1 MQNMS
6 RCHRRGVH
14 DPLDTLCETC
24 AEGGGQVAEKADGAP
39 YGPGGRGFY
48 GAVTVSER
56 GQISLPAKAR
66 RDLGISPGDKLLV
79 LGDPQQG
86 LALMTVDR
94 LMGNLEASSL
104 LMSAIQDQVDD
115 DGNAAAGS
123 GSDS

>member
-1 MQNMS
+1 MPEPDMIRLI
-6 RCHRRGVH
+6 RCVKRVR
-14 DPLDTLCETC
+14 
-24 AEGGGQVAEKADGAP
+24 EGGGQVADKAEGAT

-66 RDLGISPGDKLLV
+66 RDLGIAPGDKLLV

-104 LMSAIQDQVDD
+104 LMSVVREHADD
-115 DGNAAAGS
+115 DEEDS
-123 GSDS
+123 GAEPEPDA

>member
-1 MQNMS
+1 MICLI
-6 RCHRRGVH
+6 RCVKHVR
-14 DPLDTLCETC
+14 
-24 AEGGGQVAEKADGAP
+24 EGGGQVADEADGTP

-56 GQISLPAKAR
+56 GQISLPAQAR

-94 LMGNLEASSL
+94 LLGNMDLSPVLKSAVRNQMGGEGEAEP
-104 LMSAIQDQVDD
+104 
-115 DGNAAAGS
+115 GS
-123 GSDS
+123 GDGSG

>member
-1 MQNMS
+1 MA
-6 RCHRRGVH
+6 
-14 DPLDTLCETC
+14 D
-24 AEGGGQVAEKADGAP
+24 KADGVS

-104 LMSAIQDQVDD
+104 LMSAIQEHTDE
-115 DGNAAAGS
+115 DGAPGADTGR
-123 GSDS
+123 DS

>member
-1 MQNMS
+1 MA
-6 RCHRRGVH
+6 
-14 DPLDTLCETC
+14 DE
-24 AEGGGQVAEKADGAP
+24 ADGTP

-79 LGDPQQG
+79 LGDPAQG

-94 LMGNLEASSL
+94 LLGNMDLSPVLKSAVRDQMGAEGEESGPESGDSSGGK
-104 LMSAIQDQVDD
+104 SA
-115 DGNAAAGS
+115 
-123 GSDS
+123 